1 MPLRGRS
8 RHGAIRAEL
17 SAKDGATNV
26 TWAMYGPAAYIGK
39 VMGIF
44 FSMDSMIGKDF
55 ATGLA
60 NLKAHCEM

>member
-1 MPLRGRS
+1 
-8 RHGAIRAEL
+8 
-17 SAKDGATNV
+17 
-26 TWAMYGPAAYIGK
+26 

-60 NLKAHCEM
+60 NLKALCET